1 MPTSTRLTTRLCNLL
16 PFLKRRP
23 PNRATIRSDLV
34 AGTTVGL
41 VLIPQALAY
50 AQLAGMPP
58 VTGLYAAFLPGIVG
72 ALFGSS
78 ALLAVGPVALTSLLT
93 FAALQP
99 LATPASAEW
108 VSLAI
113 WLAIYSGLIQF
124 LLGACRLGFISNLV
138 SNAVIKG
145 FITAAAI
152 IIAVSQIPSLIGQD
166 RALGESWQSLLSGG
180 QQELLHMLPTAL
192 FGIGAIAALLL
203 CKRILPRL
211 PGVMVVCLAGIVLSK
226 TLGFAAGGGA
236 VVGQIESG
244 LPHFA
249 WPLAL
254 SLDMHLALLLPA
266 LVIALISFT
275 EAMSSCRTVARVTH
289 EPWNTN
295 QELIGQGLAKL
306 SSAFSGGFPVSGS
319 FSRTALNAYVGA
331 RTRCSTL
338 MASMMVL
345 ACLVGFTSVL
355 YHLPK
360 AVLAAII
367 IVPVWRLIDI
377 KGLMTLLRDNPKDG
391 VIAVA
396 TLITTLVS
404 VPNLYWGLIVGL
416 GLSIVMFLHRHA
428 APRIIE
434 ISLHET
440 GALRDRHLYNLPPLV
455 EDILAVR
462 MDASLTYLTAPVL
475 ESYICRR
482 LASNRQTKKVL
493 ICASALN
500 QIDSTGVD
508 TLRSLFQL
516 LRGQGVELFISSP
529 KLPVR
534 KALAR
539 SGLLAELGEERI
551 FATDQ
556 HAVAYLC
563 HHSVPQQHAN
573 T

>member
-1 MPTSTRLTTRLCNLL
+1 MSINTRLTTMLLNLL
-16 PFLKRRP
+16 PFLKQRP
-23 PNRATIRSDLV
+23 PDRATIRCDLV
-34 AGTTVGL
+34 AGITVGL

-58 VTGLYAAFLPGIVG
+58 ETGLYAAFLPGLVG

-93 FAALQP
+93 YAALQP

-124 LLGACRLGFISNLV
+124 LLGALRLGFISNLV

-152 IIAVSQIPSLIGQD
+152 IIAVSQIPSLVGQD
-166 RALGESWQSLLSGG
+166 RALGESWQSLLSSDS
-180 QQELLHMLPTAL
+180 QALWQMLLAAA
-192 FGIGAIAALLL
+192 FGLGAIAALLL

-211 PGVMVVCLAGIVLSK
+211 PGVMAVCLAGIVLSQ
-226 TLGFAAGGGA
+226 TLGFAANGGA
-236 VVGQIESG
+236 VVGQIEAG
-244 LPHFA
+244 LPVFA
-249 WPLAL
+249 WPVSLR
-254 SLDMHLALLLPA
+254 LDMHLALLLPA

-275 EAMSSCRTVARVTH
+275 EAMSSCRTVARATH

-338 MASMMVL
+338 VASLMVL
-345 ACLVGFTSVL
+345 ACLIGFTDVL
-355 YHLPK
+355 YHLPR

-367 IVPVWRLIDI
+367 IVPVWRLVDI
-377 KGLMTLLRDNPKDG
+377 RGLMTLLRNNPKDG

-416 GLSIVMFLHRHA
+416 SLSIVMFLHRHA

-455 EDILAVR
+455 EDTLAVR

-475 ESYICRR
+475 ESYISRR
-482 LASNRQTKKVL
+482 LESNRKIKKVL

-516 LRGQGVELFISSP
+516 LRGQDVELFISNP

-534 KALAR
+534 EALAR
-539 SGLLAELGEERI
+539 SGLLTELGAEHI

-556 HAVAYLC
+556 QAIAYLC
-563 HHSVPQQHAN
+563 DQNVRQLHAN